1 MAGNGAAPTVCPTLR
16 YKDARAAIAFLTDA
30 FGFTEVAVHEGA
42 DGTVQ
47 HAELAYGN
55 GLVMLG
61 SERSG
66 SPFSRI
72 AGDLGAVSVYV
83 VVDDTDAH
91 HARAVAAGAEV
102 VLPLT
107 DQDYGSRDYT
117 ARDPEGNL
125 WSFGTYV
132 PRIPA
137 LE

>member
-1 MAGNGAAPTVCPTLR
+1 MAAEATAPTVCPTLR
-16 YKDARAAIAFLTDA
+16 YKDAKAAVAFLKEA
-30 FGFTEVAVHEGA
+30 FGFTEVAVYEDENG
-42 DGTVQ
+42 VVE

-55 GLVMLG
+55 GVVMLG

-66 SPFSRI
+66 TAFSRI
-72 AGDLGAVSVYV
+72 ASDLGAASVYV
-83 VVDDTDAH
+83 AVQDTDAH
-91 HARAVAAGAEV
+91 HERAVAAGAEV

-132 PRIPA
+132 PRIP
-137 LE
+137 E

>member
-1 MAGNGAAPTVCPTLR
+1 MAREATAPTVCPTLR
-16 YKDARAAIAFLTDA
+16 YKDAKAALAFLEQA
-30 FGFTEVAVHEGA
+30 FGFTGIAVYEGE

-55 GLVMLG
+55 GVVMLG

-66 SPFSRI
+66 TAFSRLA
-72 AGDLGAVSVYV
+72 AGLGAASVYV
-83 VVDDTDAH
+83 VVDDADAH
-91 HARAVAAGAEV
+91 HDRAVAAGAEV

-137 LE
+137 